1 MVVLLLLRRRRAI
14 NIAPP
19 TAMVVM
25 PSINTHTMFVDDG
38 EYPPVSGVLGA
49 GRGVAVGNGSG
60 APLTPTATVAGSKLT
75 LPQTRFTPFWSFKTE
90 LTIVSESLSF
100 TVTMLSS
107 LMLPRNMVG
116 MGAHTSAGVFR
127 R

>member
-1 MVVLLLLRRRRAI
+1 M
-14 NIAPP
+14 
-19 TAMVVM
+19 
-25 PSINTHTMFVDDG
+25 
-38 EYPPVSGVLGA
+38 SGALGA

-75 LPQTRFTPFWSFKTE
+75 LPQTRFTSPWNFKTE

-100 TVTMLSS
+100 TVTMLIS
-107 LMLPRNMVG
+107 LMFPRNMVG
-116 MGAHTSAGVFR
+116 IGAHTSAGVFR